1 MATRVEGLSRLER
14 AARALWLESAS
25 HTHFGL
31 CDGCGRTH
39 DDEGRPLL
47 VARQNRRRMFECL
60 RCWEERTAWSR

>member
-31 CDGCGRTH
+31 CQGCGRTH
-39 DDEGRPLL
+39 DERGLPLL
-47 VARQNRRRMFECL
+47 VARQSRRRTFECL
-60 RCWEERTAWSR
+60 DCHEERHS